1 MMDNM
6 LQKIIDFIKKET
18 VLTIATVLAV
28 VSAFWVH
35 PGRQYV
41 GYIDWRVLGIL
52 LSLMLIVA
60 GFQSNG
66 LFDAIGSRLLAK
78 TKNTAQ
84 LMLVLV
90 FLCFFSSMF
99 ITNDVALLT
108 FVPFACTILQKCHQE
123 RLIVTAFVLQ
133 TLAANLGS
141 MLTPVG
147 NPQNLYLYS
156 ISGAGLGEFVGW
168 MAPYT
173 LVSGVLLLLVVFV
186 LSAGKRRIALE
197 TGSFLQA
204 SGASGRKKNGIYLAL
219 FVLSL
224 LSVARVLPWELMLA
238 VVLIVLIF
246 TDRAVFLQ
254 VDYCLLFTFIS
265 FFIFI
270 GNMGNI
276 EAVRS
281 VLQSLVA
288 GRELA
293 VGIGASQ
300 IISNVPATLLLAD
313 FTQDIKNLTIGVNL
327 GGLGTLIASMA
338 SLISYKIYA
347 HNYNKTKGRYLLWF
361 TIANV
366 LFLAVLV
373 LIYVFIHRKWQKTGW
388 EK

>member
-186 LSAGKRRIALE
+186 LSAGKRRISLE
-197 TGSFLQA
+197 TGALLQTP
-204 SGASGRKKNGIYLAL
+204 GAAGRKKNGIYLAL

-281 VLQSLVA
+281 VLQSLV
-288 GRELA
+288 A

-373 LIYVFIHRKWQKTGW
+373 LVYVFIS
-388 EK
+388 

>member
-1 MMDNM
+1 MNAAKK
-6 LQKIIDFIKKET
+6 LVTFVKKET
-18 VLTIATVLAV
+18 VLCIAGLLAV
-28 VSAFWVH
+28 VSMFIIH
-35 PGRQYV
+35 PSADCF
-41 GYIDWRVLGIL
+41 GYIDYRVLAL
-52 LSLMLIVA
+52 LFCFMAVVA
-60 GFQSNG
+60 GFRSVG
-66 LFDAIGSRLLAK
+66 LFEWLIKKMLCYV
-78 TKNTAQ
+78 KNARQ
-84 LMLVLV
+84 LELVLV
-90 FLCFFSSMF
+90 LGCFFASMW

-123 RLIVTAFVLQ
+123 RLIVTTFVLQ

-156 ISGAGLGEFVGW
+156 ISGAGLGEFIGW

-186 LSAGKRRIALE
+186 LSAGKRRISLE
-197 TGSFLQA
+197 TGALLQT
-204 SGASGRKKNGIYLAL
+204 SGAAGRKKNGIYLAL

-313 FTQDIKNLTIGVNL
+313 FTHNLKNLTIGVNL

-373 LIYVFIHRKWQKTGW
+373 LVYVFIS
-388 EK
+388 

>member
-1 MMDNM
+1 MMNNM
-6 LQKIIDFIKKET
+6 LQKITDFIKKET
-18 VLTIATVLAV
+18 VLTIATALAV
-28 VSAFWVH
+28 ASAFWVH
-35 PGRQYV
+35 PGPQYV

-141 MLTPVG
+141 MLTPIG
-147 NPQNLYLYS
+147 NPQNLYLYR

-186 LSAGKRRIALE
+186 LSAGKRRISLE
-197 TGSFLQA
+197 TGVLLQT
-204 SGASGRKKNGIYLAL
+204 SGTAGRKKNGIYLAL
-219 FVLSL
+219 FALSL
-224 LSVARVLPWELMLA
+224 LSVARVFPWQLMLA
-238 VVLIVLIF
+238 VVLVVLVL
-246 TDRAVFLQ
+246 TDRTVFLQ

-265 FFIFI
+265 FFIFIFI

-313 FTQDIKNLTIGVNL
+313 FTHDLKNLTIGVNL

-366 LFLAVLV
+366 LFLGVLV
-373 LIYVFIHRKWQKTGW
+373 LVYVFIS
-388 EK
+388 

>member
-1 MMDNM
+1 MDNM

-28 VSAFWVH
+28 ASAFWMH
-35 PGRQYV
+35 PGPQYV

-78 TKNTAQ
+78 TQNTAQ

-90 FLCFFSSMF
+90 SLCFFSSMF

-123 RLIVTAFVLQ
+123 RLIVTVFVLQ

-186 LSAGKRRIALE
+186 LSAGKCRISLE
-197 TGSFLQA
+197 TGSLLQV
-204 SGASGRKKNGIYLAL
+204 SSASGRKKNGIYLAL
-219 FVLSL
+219 FALSL
-224 LSVARVLPWELMLA
+224 FSVARVLPWELMLA

-300 IISNVPATLLLAD
+300 IISNVPAAILLSR
-313 FTQDIKNLTIGVNL
+313 FTQDACGLLVGVNV
-327 GGLGTLIASMA
+327 GGAGTLVASLA
-338 SLISYKIYA
+338 SLITFREYTRHVPNGGKQ
-347 HNYNKTKGRYLLWF
+347 F
-361 TIANV
+361 
-366 LFLAVLV
+366 LFLFSGINFTFLTILLMAMSFLN
-373 LIYVFIHRKWQKTGW
+373 G
-388 EK
+388 

>member
-1 MMDNM
+1 M
-6 LQKIIDFIKKET
+6 LQKITDFIKKET
-18 VLTIATVLAV
+18 VLTIATALAV
-28 VSAFWVH
+28 ASAFWVH
-35 PGRQYV
+35 PGPQYV

-141 MLTPVG
+141 MLTPIG

-186 LSAGKRRIALE
+186 LSAGKRRISLE
-197 TGSFLQA
+197 TGALLQT
-204 SGASGRKKNGIYLAL
+204 SGAAGRKKNGIYSGAL
-219 FVLSL
+219 CVKPAFGSAGASVGADARRGAHCTHFYGSRGVFAGGL
-224 LSVARVLPWELMLA
+224 LSAVYVYQFLHLHRQYGEYRGGTVCPAKSCGGQGTGGWHRCEPDHQQCSCDTSSGRFYARSEKSY
-238 VVLIVLIF
+238 
-246 TDRAVFLQ
+246 DRRESGRTGNAHRF
-254 VDYCLLFTFIS
+254 DGEPDLL
-265 FFIFI
+265 
-270 GNMGNI
+270 
-276 EAVRS
+276 
-281 VLQSLVA
+281 
-288 GRELA
+288 
-293 VGIGASQ
+293 
-300 IISNVPATLLLAD
+300 
-313 FTQDIKNLTIGVNL
+313 
-327 GGLGTLIASMA
+327 
-338 SLISYKIYA
+338 
-347 HNYNKTKGRYLLWF
+347 
-361 TIANV
+361 
-366 LFLAVLV
+366 
-373 LIYVFIHRKWQKTGW
+373 
-388 EK
+388 

>member
-1 MMDNM
+1 MMNNM
-6 LQKIIDFIKKET
+6 LQKITDFIKKET
-18 VLTIATVLAV
+18 VLTIATALAV
-28 VSAFWVH
+28 ASAFWVH
-35 PGRQYV
+35 PGPQYV

-141 MLTPVG
+141 MLTPIG

-186 LSAGKRRIALE
+186 LSAGKRRISLE
-197 TGSFLQA
+197 TGVLLQT
-204 SGASGRKKNGIYLAL
+204 SGTAGRKKNGIYLAL
-219 FVLSL
+219 FALSL
-224 LSVARVLPWELMLA
+224 LSVARVFPW
-238 VVLIVLIF
+238 
-246 TDRAVFLQ
+246 
-254 VDYCLLFTFIS
+254 
-265 FFIFI
+265 
-270 GNMGNI
+270 
-276 EAVRS
+276 
-281 VLQSLVA
+281 
-288 GRELA
+288 
-293 VGIGASQ
+293 
-300 IISNVPATLLLAD
+300 
-313 FTQDIKNLTIGVNL
+313 
-327 GGLGTLIASMA
+327 
-338 SLISYKIYA
+338 
-347 HNYNKTKGRYLLWF
+347 
-361 TIANV
+361 
-366 LFLAVLV
+366 
-373 LIYVFIHRKWQKTGW
+373 
-388 EK
+388 

>member
-186 LSAGKRRIALE
+186 LSAGKRRISLE
-197 TGSFLQA
+197 TGALLQT
-204 SGASGRKKNGIYLAL
+204 SGAAGRKKNGIYLAL

-313 FTQDIKNLTIGVNL
+313 FTHNLKNLTIGVNL

-373 LIYVFIHRKWQKTGW
+373 LVYVFIS
-388 EK
+388 

>member
-1 MMDNM
+1 MNAAKK
-6 LQKIIDFIKKET
+6 LVTFVKKET
-18 VLTIATVLAV
+18 VLCIAGLLAV
-28 VSAFWVH
+28 VSMFIIH
-35 PGRQYV
+35 PSADCF
-41 GYIDWRVLGIL
+41 GYIDYRVLAL
-52 LSLMLIVA
+52 LFCFMAVVA
-60 GFQSNG
+60 GFRSVG
-66 LFDAIGSRLLAK
+66 LFEWLIKKMLCYV
-78 TKNTAQ
+78 KNARQ
-84 LMLVLV
+84 LELVLV
-90 FLCFFSSMF
+90 LGCFFASMW

-123 RLIVTAFVLQ
+123 RLIVTTFVLQ

-156 ISGAGLGEFVGW
+156 VSGAGLGEFIGW

-186 LSAGKRRIALE
+186 LSAGKRRISLE
-197 TGSFLQA
+197 TGALLQT
-204 SGASGRKKNGIYLAL
+204 SGAAGRKKNGIYLAL

-313 FTQDIKNLTIGVNL
+313 FTHNLKNLTIGVNL

-373 LIYVFIHRKWQKTGW
+373 LVYVFIS
-388 EK
+388 

>member
-6 LQKIIDFIKKET
+6 LQKITDFIKKET
-18 VLTIATVLAV
+18 VLTIATAFAV
-28 VSAFWVH
+28 ASAFWVH
-35 PGRQYV
+35 PGPQYV

-123 RLIVTAFVLQ
+123 RLIVTTFVLQ

-156 ISGAGLGEFVGW
+156 ISGAGLGEFIGW

-186 LSAGKRRIALE
+186 LSAGKRRISLE
-197 TGSFLQA
+197 TGALLQT
-204 SGASGRKKNGIYLAL
+204 SGAAGRKKNGIYLAL

-300 IISNVPATLLLAD
+300 IISNVPATLLLPDSPICA
-313 FTQDIKNLTIGVNL
+313 TATSYEIKT
-327 GGLGTLIASMA
+327 
-338 SLISYKIYA
+338 
-347 HNYNKTKGRYLLWF
+347 
-361 TIANV
+361 
-366 LFLAVLV
+366 
-373 LIYVFIHRKWQKTGW
+373 
-388 EK
+388 

>member
-1 MMDNM
+1 M
-6 LQKIIDFIKKET
+6 LQKITDFIKKET
-18 VLTIATVLAV
+18 VLTIATAFAV
-28 VSAFWVH
+28 ASAFWVH
-35 PGRQYV
+35 PGPQYV

-123 RLIVTAFVLQ
+123 RLIVTTFVLQ

-156 ISGAGLGEFVGW
+156 ISGAGLGEFIGW

-186 LSAGKRRIALE
+186 LSAGKRRISLE
-197 TGSFLQA
+197 TGALLQT
-204 SGASGRKKNGIYLAL
+204 SGAAGRKKNGLSGAL
-219 FVLSL
+219 CAKPAFGSAGASVGADGSPWCSL
-224 LSVARVLPWELMLA
+224 YSFLRIARCFCRWITVCCLRLSVSSSSR
-238 VVLIVLIF
+238 
-246 TDRAVFLQ
+246 Q
-254 VDYCLLFTFIS
+254 
-265 FFIFI
+265 
-270 GNMGNI
+270 
-276 EAVRS
+276 
-281 VLQSLVA
+281 
-288 GRELA
+288 
-293 VGIGASQ
+293 
-300 IISNVPATLLLAD
+300 
-313 FTQDIKNLTIGVNL
+313 
-327 GGLGTLIASMA
+327 
-338 SLISYKIYA
+338 
-347 HNYNKTKGRYLLWF
+347 
-361 TIANV
+361 
-366 LFLAVLV
+366 
-373 LIYVFIHRKWQKTGW
+373 
-388 EK
+388 